1 MPLSTNKVE
10 KFVLSGKFN
19 CVYLA
24 NLADGSIIEYQEK
37 NSFSSKNKKGLSI
50 AIYGWSNFS
59 SEDNRQWDVAIRYPV
74 LRPMEIPWIDVNVSI
89 VAMVMF
95 LGFVLTRW
103 RCTKMFILHIIKIEK
118 VLS

>member
-10 KFVLSGKFN
+10 KFVVSGKFK

-59 SEDNRQWDVAIRYPV
+59 SEDNGMW
-74 LRPMEIPWIDVNVSI
+74 LFGIPFCV
-89 VAMVMF
+89 
-95 LGFVLTRW
+95 RW
-103 RCTKMFILHIIKIEK
+103 RFLELM
-118 VLS
+118 